1 MPEIKTIAVAV
12 LLLVIVISGF
22 VLWQNQSNTTP
33 TATPAPTISPK
44 DVIVTTTTASPSNV
58 THGLVTITAN
68 VENKDLRS
76 ETFLVAMQIKEPN
89 GDLMTLPNSTKT
101 VEVVGNCSN
110 SVVFEPMIPL
120 NSKIGEFKVSIDVND
135 SKQQNIR
142 YYSTDFNC
150 SFTTP
155 IKYVFFVHSIEAGCR
170 SSCWMTVDGQ
180 TYHSAGEAFYWY
192 LGTNHTVT
200 FAPIIKSEIP
210 RLYWVVDIE
219 TMHVNVTADAPTEYA
234 VGYGPYF
241 YP

>member
-1 MPEIKTIAVAV
+1 MPEKKTIAIAA

-22 VLWQNQSNTTP
+22 VFWQNQTVNT
-33 TATPAPTISPK
+33 PTISPK

-58 THGLVTITAN
+58 THGLVTITAD
-68 VENKDLRS
+68 VENKGLQN

-101 VEVVGNCSN
+101 VEVVGNGSG
-110 SVVFEPMIPL
+110 SVIFEPMIPL

-155 IKYVFFVHSIEAGCR
+155 IQYVFFVHDLASCR
-170 SSCWMTVDGQ
+170 SSCWMKVDGQ
-180 TYHSAGEAFYWY
+180 TYHSTGEAFYWY
-192 LGTNHTVT
+192 LGTNHTIT
-200 FAPIIKSEIP
+200 FAHMIKSEIP
-210 RLYWVVDIE
+210 RLYYVSDIE
-219 TMHVNVTADAPTEYA
+219 TIFVTVTADGPTEYA
-234 VGYGPYF
+234 VSYAPYVWN
-241 YP
+241 